1 MVPVAKINPLF
12 CRSEAHFSLPT
23 AKVLNFCSFPG
34 VCAHGAV
41 HQGPQPKLSA
51 ATAALSLLETDPG
64 RNFLRR
70 ALLAGPPSPLCV
82 FLWPLLQSL
91 MKTNSN
97 RISFCY
103 SFSFSF
109 SNFAP
114 NLHSPEPFPFCSAVC
129 RAQLESSLTEA
140 ERTKFKPQH
149 IWNSAG
155 RSAICWGLWCGSPC
169 LGHPRFHCPNFSLL
183 FFRFC
188 PTRTHCHCL
197 LGYLS

>member
-109 SNFAP
+109 SNLPQICIPLSPFPSVALSAGHSWSPLWLKLKEQSSSLSISETLQAGLPSVEDCDVAAP
-114 NLHSPEPFPFCSAVC
+114 VWGTLVFIVPTSPFCSSGF
-129 RAQLESSLTEA
+129 AQ
-140 ERTKFKPQH
+140 P
-149 IWNSAG
+149 G
-155 RSAICWGLWCGSPC
+155 
-169 LGHPRFHCPNFSLL
+169 
-183 FFRFC
+183 
-188 PTRTHCHCL
+188 PTATV
-197 LGYLS
+197 S